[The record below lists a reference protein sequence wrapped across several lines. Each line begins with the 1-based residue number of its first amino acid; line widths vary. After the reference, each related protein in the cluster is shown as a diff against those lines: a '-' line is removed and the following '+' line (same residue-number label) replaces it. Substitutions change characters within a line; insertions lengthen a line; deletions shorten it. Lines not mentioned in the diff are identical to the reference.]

1 MTEEE
6 LIRALSDRWQ
16 EHFADG
22 MARRVCDAGAVG
34 ALYRLAAGPDD
45 RLGTLPKPARRKVR
59 FRAAYVLE
67 RVWFSAPRCFLP
79 YAEDFCRRAFPA
91 CTDPSARRHF
101 GKIMVELL
109 QRVHP
114 DLEVLERI
122 AETAAGWAVEPG
134 SKVAVRVWAME
145 VLKACRDRVGW
156 VDESWEDLVEAQA
169 AGATPGI
176 GSRLRRSWGRK

>member
-6 LIRALSDRWQ
+6 LIGALSDRWQ

-22 MARRVCDAGAVG
+22 MARRVCAAEAVG

-45 RLGTLPKPARRKVR
+45 RLGTLPKPVRHKIR

-67 RVWFSAPRCFLP
+67 RICLTSWTAFLP
-79 YAEDFCRRAFPA
+79 FAEDFCRRAFPA

-114 DLEVLERI
+114 DPEELERI

-145 VLKACRDRVGW
+145 VLKACRGRVGW

-169 AGATPGI
+169 AGASPGI
-176 GSRLRRSWGRK
+176 GSRLRRSWR

>member
-6 LIRALSDRWQ
+6 LIGALSDRWQ

-22 MARRVCDAGAVG
+22 MARRVCAAEAVG

-45 RLGTLPKPARRKVR
+45 RLGTLPKPVRHKIR

-67 RVWFSAPRCFLP
+67 RICLTSWTAFLP
-79 YAEDFCRRAFPA
+79 FAEDFCRRAFPA

-114 DLEVLERI
+114 DPEELERI

-145 VLKACRDRVGW
+145 VLKACRGRVG
-156 VDESWEDLVEAQA
+156 
-169 AGATPGI
+169 
-176 GSRLRRSWGRK
+176 